1 MLQTFNAT
9 YDTFTQLVGF
19 YLTARLFIA
28 LDFAVTAFLV
38 PSVKG
43 MMITQIG
50 NILVGA
56 ALWIAATTIPG
67 ITHHS
72 EGAAAPALEHRA
84 ETAAAAETGDS
95 TQPAGRLILIF
106 IALAVD
112 NFGSIFPV
120 LLFRY
125 GNTHTNA
132 IAKRISH
139 FYEFYPA
146 INIEHKVERT
156 NAFVSLV
163 FGYSVVAM
171 IFQNAGSFALNA
183 FLGKAVLGLT
193 QAYIFNWLYFEV
205 DGANIATH
213 AIRRKHVTALIWQY
227 AHLVFIM
234 AYVLGASAL
243 SMMVVATDVGNAPEA
258 DITAF
263 YQHRS
268 EPDVSLALRLYY
280 CIGFA
285 VALIGMALISLSH
298 EHKLPVAVCRV
309 PKWVRLVN
317 RLGVCVILF
326 CLPAAGDR
334 LDSLELIGLSTG
346 LMVWVLAVELWGK
359 SCKKQSFVW
368 GGDGEK
374 CRYTAR
380 CAQRKLEDAMKSDGD
395 IDVVELGRSEKT
407 AALALSG

>member
-9 YDTFTQLVGF
+9 FDTFTQLVGF

-28 LDFAVTAFLV
+28 ADFAVTAFLV
-38 PSVKG
+38 PSVRG
-43 MMITQIG
+43 MMITQIA

-56 ALWIAATTIPG
+56 ALLIGGTTIPG
-67 ITHHS
+67 ITHHA
-72 EGAAAPALEHRA
+72 ETATAPLEHRA
-84 ETAAAAETGDS
+84 EHEAETAES
-95 TQPAGRLILIF
+95 TQRAGRLVLVF
-106 IALAVD
+106 LALAID
-112 NFGSIFPV
+112 NFGAIIPI

-125 GNTHTNA
+125 GNTRTNSV
-132 IAKRISH
+132 AKRISH

-183 FLGKAVLGLT
+183 FLGKAILGLT

-213 AIRRKHVTALIWQY
+213 AIRRSHNTAMIWQQ
-227 AHLVFIM
+227 AHLIFIM

-243 SMMVVATDVGNAPEA
+243 SMMVVATDVGNAPLDE
-258 DITAF
+258 ITPF

-268 EPDVSLALRLYY
+268 APDVSLALRLYY
-280 CIGFA
+280 CIGFP
-285 VALIGMALISLSH
+285 VALLGMALISLSH

-309 PKWVRLVN
+309 PKWLRLCN
-317 RLGVCVILF
+317 RLGVCVIFL

-334 LDSLELIGLSTG
+334 LNSLELIGLATG

-359 SCKKQSFVW
+359 SCKMQSFVW
-368 GGDGEK
+368 GEDELR

-380 CAQRKLEDAMKSDGD
+380 CAQRRLEDAMKSDGEV
-395 IDVVELGRSEKT
+395 DVVELGRSEKT
-407 AALALSG
+407 AALAMS